1 MKYLVLLKEISN
13 SIKMSRDYR
22 FMVSRDFYA
31 FRIKKELYKNV
42 FCHPFSAFIT
52 FCRTHKTGIFVAATL
67 QSIRSPSSHRSFNK
81 SPCLRFFMMYS
92 FTVYNIIYLA
102 SKTIEHVHNS
112 LYFNFIFLAGLIFIV
127 TS

>member
-1 MKYLVLLKEISN
+1 MITVLWYHVI
-13 SIKMSRDYR
+13 
-22 FMVSRDFYA
+22 FMHFGSCHFKL
-31 FRIKKELYKNV
+31 INEQKKELYKNV

-92 FTVYNIIYLA
+92 FTVYNIICPV

-112 LYFNFIFLAGLIFIV
+112 FYFNFIFLAGLIFIV